1 MLDALGIGFRGF
13 GRDAERAKH
22 VNHEPVPH
30 PRPVGQS
37 VAFFGEEHPAVGT
50 RRARALE
57 PRDGLDRGRMGDAE
71 PARNIGRPRLALAL
85 EQVRDQ
91 FE

>member
-37 VAFFGEEHPAVGT
+37 VAFF
-50 RRARALE
+50 R
-57 PRDGLDRGRMGDAE
+57 
-71 PARNIGRPRLALAL
+71 
-85 EQVRDQ
+85 
-91 FE
+91 